1 MSQIM
6 LATKHL
12 HDNNIIHRN
21 LKPSNILIFEENP
34 DIFIFKLCDFG
45 VSKVVNVTAK
55 QTGLETIKHLFTM
68 NYAAPEQLG

>member
-6 LATKHL
+6 LATRYL
-12 HDNNIIHRN
+12 HENNIVHRD
-21 LKPSNILIFEENP
+21 LKPANILIFENKP
-34 DIFIFKLCDFG
+34 DILTFKLCDFG